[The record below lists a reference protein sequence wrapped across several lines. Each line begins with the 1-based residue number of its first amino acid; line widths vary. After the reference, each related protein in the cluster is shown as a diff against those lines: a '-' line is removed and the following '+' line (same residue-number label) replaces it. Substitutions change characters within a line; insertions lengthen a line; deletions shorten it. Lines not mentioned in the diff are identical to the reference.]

1 MYPSKYS
8 RHPDDPM
15 TLKELEIWYSQEVEI
30 SQCPSIR
37 GRRGK
42 TWDETKKELHV
53 TELSIAKTKKK
64 PEYNALAQAMLEQKN
79 HGIEQYI
86 DNLIELTK
94 AKKGVLVKGAIGKA
108 STISEQPEN
117 TVRFNATSE
126 IGDIFGAKAPKQV
139 DLVHSMAAMSDKEIQ
154 DEVDNSIEVIGEN
167 GRIQHKITGSLNA
180 GAIITNSIACE
191 ESTVDVGARE
201 QAACPAD
208 S

>member
-1 MYPSKYS
+1 
-8 RHPDDPM
+8 M

-30 SQCPSIR
+30 SKCPSIR

-64 PEYNALAQAMLEQKN
+64 TAYNILSQDMLEEKN
-79 HGIEQYI
+79 FGIEQYI
-86 DNLIELTK
+86 ENLIKLTK

-117 TVRFNATSE
+117 TVRFNAVSE
-126 IGDIFGAKAPKQV
+126 IGDIFGAKAPKQI
-139 DLVHSMAAMSDKEIQ
+139 DLKHSMAAMSDKEIQ
-154 DEVDNSIEVIGEN
+154 DEVDNSIEEIGEN
-167 GRIQHKITGSLNA
+167 GRIQHQITSSFDALT
-180 GAIITNSIACE
+180 IVTNTVACE
-191 ESTVDVGARE
+191 ESTVDVGTGE
-201 QAACPAD
+201 QATCPTN